1 MLNLP
6 IGYDVK
12 DPRMMDSIPETE
24 QSPPSNRRESVTVR
38 PNDADDVTYVSVYP
52 NTERAVGQPCTLR
65 KRLVDNSV
73 QTDDVISTKNSHAE
87 QKIKKNPLSFITSI
101 SIKSGISKSSDKRTG
116 FTNPSYQSKSFD
128 NMPEN
133 DSTCVSNRKNTGN
146 KVLRYNP
153 DDIPRNRSASANN
166 LETTPRFDIRESPS
180 TPPRAQTPP
189 TDYDQAVP
197 FSSERDASFND
208 CSSINDDSKYQR
220 LDDPL
225 YEVYENA
232 PYVRS
237 PFKYGAVTHNA
248 GFQFGESGNDV
259 TDIDDVNKRVTP
271 VEGYIQPIQF
281 VPKSKQLTRKYST
294 HV

>member
-1 MLNLP
+1 M
-6 IGYDVK
+6 
-12 DPRMMDSIPETE
+12 E

-52 NTERAVGQPCTLR
+52 NAERSVGQPCTLR
-65 KRLVDNSV
+65 KRLVDSCA
-73 QTDDVISTKNSHAE
+73 QTDDIISTKNSHAE

-116 FTNPSYQSKSFD
+116 FTNPSFQSKSFD
-128 NMPEN
+128 NN
-133 DSTCVSNRKNTGN
+133 VSDNEPASVNNHKNTGD

-153 DDIPRNRSASANN
+153 EDVPRNRSASANN
-166 LETTPRFDIRESPS
+166 LETTPRFDIRETLS
-180 TPPRAQTPP
+180 TPPRAETPP

-197 FSSERDASFND
+197 FSCERDASFND

-225 YEVYENA
+225 YEAYENA
-232 PYVRS
+232 PYVRN
-237 PFKYGAVTHNA
+237 PFKYGAATHNVA
-248 GFQFGESGNDV
+248 FQFGESGSDV